1 MSIEIKAGN
10 QRDAQSGD
18 VRAAMRDFIGAFE
31 QFKSANDERLD
42 ALEQKRQDDVVL
54 RDKIDRINNA
64 VTEQKAAVDR
74 MILKG
79 RRPQLSGVAHAASS
93 AIPDERKTAFLRY
106 MRVGDATSIAT
117 LEEKSLSAGSDPD
130 GGYLA
135 PEQTESVITA
145 ALKDISPIR
154 QIASVR
160 EIGANIFRKPVSNG
174 DGAAGWVGETGPRA
188 ETTSP
193 TITAIDFPTMEL
205 YAMPAASQTLLDDSI
220 VDIEQWL
227 AEEVQ
232 GEFAAQESAAF
243 VSGDGVNQ
251 PKGFLSYTIAEDSV
265 RAAGEL
271 GYIATGVD
279 GAFPAS
285 DPSDVLLDLIYAP
298 KQAYRANGRFVL
310 NRSVL
315 ASLRKFKDADG
326 NYLWQP
332 SAQAGDPARLMGY
345 PVTEAEDMPDIA
357 SGSHSIAF
365 GDFRRGYLI
374 VDRVG
379 VRVLRDPYS
388 AKPYVL
394 FYTTKRVGGGVQ
406 DFDAVKFLKFSVS

>member
-1 MSIEIKAGN
+1 MSIETKAGS
-10 QRDAQSGD
+10 AD
-18 VRAAMRDFIGAFE
+18 VRGAMREFLNAFE
-31 QFKSANDERLD
+31 QFKSANDQRLSL
-42 ALEQKRQDDVVL
+42 LEKKRKDDVVL
-54 RDKIDRINNA
+54 RDKVDRINKA
-64 VTEQKAAVDR
+64 VSDQKAAVDR
-74 MILKG
+74 LALNAK
-79 RRPQLSGVAHAASS
+79 RAPLEARARLET
-93 AIPDERKTAFLRY
+93 DERKAAFARY
-106 MRVGDATSIAT
+106 MRAGDATAVAE
-117 LEEKSLSAGSDPD
+117 LEAKSLNTGTDPE

-135 PEQTESVITA
+135 PEQTERIITA
-145 ALKDISPIR
+145 AVKDISPIR

-160 EIGANIFRKPVSNG
+160 EIGANSFRKPVSNG
-174 DGAAGWVGETGPRA
+174 DGAAGWVGETGARV
-188 ETTSP
+188 ETAAP
-193 TITAIDFPTMEL
+193 TLTAIDFPTMEL

-227 AEEVQ
+227 ADEVQ
-232 GEFAAQESAAF
+232 TEFAVQESAAF
-243 VSGDGVNQ
+243 VNGDGVSQ
-251 PKGFLSYTIAEDSV
+251 PKGFLNYPITEDSV
-265 RAAGEL
+265 KAAGEI
-271 GYIATGVD
+271 GYVATGVD
-279 GAFPAS
+279 GGFPAA
-285 DPSDVLLDLIYAP
+285 DPSDVLLDLIYTP

-315 ASLRKFKDADG
+315 AQLRKFKDADG

-332 SAQAGDPARLMGY
+332 SAQAGEPARLMGY

-365 GDFRRGYLI
+365 GDFKRGYLI

-406 DFDAVKFLKFSVS
+406 DFDAVKVLKFSLS

>member
-1 MSIEIKAGN
+1 MTIETKAGTEGG
-10 QRDAQSGD
+10 AD
-18 VRAAMRDFIGAFE
+18 VRAAMREFLGAFE
-31 QFKSANDERLD
+31 QFKNANDQRLKS
-42 ALEQKRQDDVVL
+42 LEKKRKDDVVL
-54 RDKIDRINNA
+54 RDKIDRINDA

-74 MILKG
+74 IALKG
-79 RRPQLSGVAHAASS
+79 QRPRLDGTTRAL
-93 AIPDERKTAFLRY
+93 PDETKAAFQRY
-106 MRVGDATSIAT
+106 MRIGDATAITT
-117 LEEKSLSAGSDPD
+117 LEAKSLNTGTDPE

-135 PEQTESVITA
+135 PEQTEAMIA
-145 ALKDISPIR
+145 AAVKDISPIR
-154 QIASVR
+154 QIASIR

-174 DGAAGWVGETGPRA
+174 DGAAGWVGETGARV

-220 VDIEQWL
+220 VDIDQWL
-227 AEEVQ
+227 ADEVQ
-232 GEFAAQESAAF
+232 SEFAVQESSAF
-243 VSGDGVNQ
+243 VTGDGINQ

-265 RAAGEL
+265 KAAGEL

-279 GAFPAS
+279 GGFPAS
-285 DPSDVLLDLIYAP
+285 NPSDVLLDLIYAP
-298 KQAYRANGRFVL
+298 KQAFRANGRFVL

-315 ASLRKFKDADG
+315 GQLRKFKDSAG

-332 SAQAGDPARLMGY
+332 NVRPGEPARLLGY
-345 PVTEAEDMPDIA
+345 PVSEAEDMPDIA
-357 SGSHSIAF
+357 TASHAIAF

-388 AKPYVL
+388 AKPFVL

-406 DFDAVKFLKFSVS
+406 DFDAIKFLKFSLS

>member
-1 MSIEIKAGN
+1 MTMETKAGTEGG
-10 QRDAQSGD
+10 AD
-18 VRAAMRDFIGAFE
+18 VRAAMREFLGAFE
-31 QFKSANDERLD
+31 QFKNANDQRLKS
-42 ALEQKRQDDVVL
+42 LEKKRKDDVVL
-54 RDKIDRINNA
+54 REKIDRINDA
-64 VTEQKAAVDR
+64 VSEQKAAVDR
-74 MILKG
+74 IALKG
-79 RRPQLSGVAHAASS
+79 QRPRLDGTMRAL
-93 AIPDERKTAFLRY
+93 PDETKAAFQRY
-106 MRVGDATSIAT
+106 MRIGDATAITT
-117 LEEKSLSAGSDPD
+117 LEAKSLNTGTDPE

-135 PEQTESVITA
+135 PEQTEAIIA
-145 ALKDISPIR
+145 AAVKDISPIR
-154 QIASVR
+154 QIASIR

-174 DGAAGWVGETGPRA
+174 DGAAGWVGETGARV

-220 VDIEQWL
+220 VDIDQWL
-227 AEEVQ
+227 ADEVQ
-232 GEFAAQESAAF
+232 SEFAVQESAAF
-243 VSGDGVNQ
+243 VTGDGVNQ

-265 RAAGEL
+265 KAAGEL

-279 GAFPAS
+279 GGFPAS
-285 DPSDVLLDLIYAP
+285 NPSDVLLDLIYAP
-298 KQAYRANGRFVL
+298 KQAFRANGRFVL

-315 ASLRKFKDADG
+315 GQLRKFKDSAG

-332 SAQAGDPARLMGY
+332 NVRPGEPARLLGY
-345 PVTEAEDMPDIA
+345 PVSEAEDMPDIA
-357 SGSHSIAF
+357 TASHAIAF

-388 AKPYVL
+388 AKPFVL

-406 DFDAVKFLKFSVS
+406 DFDAIKFLKFSLS

>member
-1 MSIEIKAGN
+1 MTIETKAG
-10 QRDAQSGD
+10 QDAD
-18 VRAAMRDFIGAFE
+18 VRGAMREFLGAFE
-31 QFKSANDERLD
+31 QFKSANDRRLKS
-42 ALEQKRQDDVVL
+42 LEKKRKDDVVL
-54 RDKIDRINNA
+54 REKIDRINDA
-64 VTEQKAAVDR
+64 VSEQKRHVDR
-74 MILKG
+74 IALQS
-79 RRPQLSGVAHAASS
+79 RRPQLQGS
-93 AIPDERKTAFLRY
+93 ARIENDERKTAFQRY

-117 LEEKSLSAGSDPD
+117 LEEKSLNVGTDAE

-135 PEQTESVITA
+135 PEQTEAIITA
-145 ALKDISPIR
+145 AVKDISPIR
-154 QIASVR
+154 QIASIR

-174 DGAAGWVGETGPRA
+174 DGAAGWVGETAARV
-188 ETTSP
+188 ETTAP

-227 AEEVQ
+227 ADEVQ
-232 GEFAAQESAAF
+232 TEFAVQESAAF
-243 VSGDGVNQ
+243 VNGDGVNQ
-251 PKGFLSYTIAEDSV
+251 PKGFLDYTIAEDSIKT
-265 RAAGEL
+265 ASEL

-279 GAFPAS
+279 GDFPAAN
-285 DPSDVLLDLIYAP
+285 PSDVLLDLIYAP
-298 KQAYRANGRFVL
+298 KQAFRANGRFVL

-315 ASLRKFKDADG
+315 GQLRKFKDADG

-332 SAQAGDPARLMGY
+332 TAQAGEPARLLGY
-345 PVTEAEDMPDIA
+345 PVTESEDMPDIGIGA
-357 SGSHSIAF
+357 HSIAF

-406 DFDAVKFLKFSVS
+406 DFDAIKFLKFSAS

>member
-1 MSIEIKAGN
+1 MTIETKAGTEGG
-10 QRDAQSGD
+10 AD
-18 VRAAMRDFIGAFE
+18 VRAAMREFLGAFE
-31 QFKSANDERLD
+31 QFKNANDQRLKS
-42 ALEQKRQDDVVL
+42 LEKKRKDDVVL
-54 RDKIDRINNA
+54 RDKIDRINDA

-74 MILKG
+74 IALKG
-79 RRPQLSGVAHAASS
+79 QRPRLDGTARAL
-93 AIPDERKTAFLRY
+93 PDETKAAFQRY
-106 MRVGDATSIAT
+106 MRIGDATAITT
-117 LEEKSLSAGSDPD
+117 LEAKSLNTGTDPE

-135 PEQTESVITA
+135 PEQTEAMIA
-145 ALKDISPIR
+145 AAVKDISPIR
-154 QIASVR
+154 QIASIR

-174 DGAAGWVGETGPRA
+174 DGAAGWVGETGARV

-220 VDIEQWL
+220 VDIDQWL
-227 AEEVQ
+227 ADEVQ
-232 GEFAAQESAAF
+232 SEFAVQESAAF
-243 VSGDGVNQ
+243 VTGDGVNQ

-265 RAAGEL
+265 KAAGEL

-279 GAFPAS
+279 GGFPAS
-285 DPSDVLLDLIYAP
+285 NPSDVLLDLIYAP
-298 KQAYRANGRFVL
+298 KQAFRANGRFVL

-315 ASLRKFKDADG
+315 GQLRKFKDSAG

-332 SAQAGDPARLMGY
+332 NVRPGEPARLLGY
-345 PVTEAEDMPDIA
+345 PVSEAEDMPDIA
-357 SGSHSIAF
+357 TASHAISI

-388 AKPYVL
+388 AKPFVL

-406 DFDAVKFLKFSVS
+406 DFDAIKFLKFSLS